1 MSIKI
6 PESVVLRTQKEVY
19 EIHNEYAESRRKVE
33 EAERALEQA
42 KNVLEFN
49 KGNFV
54 ETCKF
59 LDEVSP
65 MDANDDWDWVQEIDP
80 NFRRTEND

>member
-1 MSIKI
+1 MTIKI
-6 PESVVLRTQKEVY
+6 PESVIMRTQKEVY
-19 EIHNEYAESRRKVE
+19 EIHKEVQEARRKVK
-33 EAERALEQA
+33 EAEGSLERA

-49 KGNFV
+49 RENFV
-54 ETCKF
+54 ETCEF

-80 NFRRTEND
+80 SFRKEANN